1 MCQEIM
7 FPVSH
12 CQKQEQSSTVLAIIY
27 FYERS
32 MYQLT
37 KVIKSQFSVIL
48 STTETSPKIGVWILC
63 VFIIKVN
70 CFCN

>member
-12 CQKQEQSSTVLAIIY
+12 CQKQEQSSTVLAIIHL
-27 FYERS
+27 YEHS
-32 MYQLT
+32 MYQLL
-37 KVIKSQFSVIL
+37 IRSQFSVIL
-48 STTETSPKIGVWILC
+48 STIETGPRIGIWILC

-70 CFCN
+70 YFCN